1 MRGPGLRGL
10 KTFGTPA
17 RIGDGLT
24 ERLGKR
30 SGA

>member
-1 MRGPGLRGL
+1 MRGPGLRDP

-24 ERLGKR
+24 ELLGRR
-30 SGA
+30 SGT

>member
-1 MRGPGLRGL
+1 MGGPGLSDP

-24 ERLGKR
+24 ERFGRR